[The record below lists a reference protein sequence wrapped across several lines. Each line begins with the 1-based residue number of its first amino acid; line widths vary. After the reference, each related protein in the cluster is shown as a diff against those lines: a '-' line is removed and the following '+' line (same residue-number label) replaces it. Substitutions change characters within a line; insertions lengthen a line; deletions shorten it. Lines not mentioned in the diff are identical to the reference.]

1 MKLTLPSRGMGTMP
15 VRIRRILSPLIA
27 WVHDVKVA
35 KVGRDVP
42 ARRRRYSRTAR
53 RSVPTSLPEMLT
65 FPSCSLVASAL
76 LAFLCLPPLLQGQI
90 PGVQGSAEGQI
101 RRNEQTADYAK
112 GIVAKGQQALASQDY
127 ESAFAYFKSAVDMLP
142 ASGSAS
148 AALRQQAMNGFC
160 DAAVKLARQRVSEG
174 RFEDAKTTVAVVLE
188 DRYNPTYK
196 PAVTLSHE
204 LRDKSSFY
212 SQTMTPSSVANV
224 EEVKQLLQEGQGF
237 YASGRYDLA
246 FKRYEQ
252 VLNVDKYNIAARRGM
267 EQVNNARSKYQETA
281 YNEARG
287 SMIRQVNK
295 GWELPVHKFDVA
307 ASQIIDQP
315 QIDMRGTS
323 SINRKLDEIV
333 IPKIDFRDATVREA
347 LDFIKARASSL
358 DSVEQDPT
366 KKGINIVLKLAPD
379 AAESEARI
387 TLSLTDVPLRAAIDY
402 VARAANLKLKVEP
415 YSVVVVPQ
423 SESTDV
429 LITKEYKVPPSFITA
444 LPASGGAAAP
454 PPAGVAPGSAPAVTA
469 RSGAREFLEASGVTF
484 PAGASANYISST
496 SRLIVKN
503 TQSNL
508 DLVDNLVENSLT
520 TPPTQVEIECKFLEI
535 TQNNLKELGFDWLM
549 GNFQL
554 PFGTGTYGSGGT
566 TAGGT
571 SIAANSY
578 PFLNPGGT
586 TPIGASS
593 GTQGPITAGNR
604 SGTRAVTV
612 NAVDGLLFGS
622 PLGPA
627 PGILALAGI
636 FTNPQFQVVLR
647 ALDQSKGVDLVSAPK
662 VTTKSGQR
670 ATIEIVREFRYPSE
684 YSLPTVAASTGTTQF
699 TPVTP
704 TTPTAFEMKPTGIT
718 LEVEPTVGPDGYTI
732 ELVLAPRVIEFDGF
746 INYGSPINAN
756 IGYYETVGN
765 PFPPPALLSILLGQN
780 VITVSDNVIN
790 QPVFSVREV
799 TTQVSV
805 YDGQTVVM
813 GGLVR
818 EDVQKVQDKVPILGD
833 IPLAGRLFR
842 TSADQHVKRNLIM
855 FVTATL
861 LDPAG
866 QPLIKSEAEDQ
877 VVAVPNAKAI
887 QSEAIPGDASTIPL
901 PQ

>member
-1 MKLTLPSRGMGTMP
+1 MGSGPM
-15 VRIRRILSPLIA
+15 RIRRIP
-27 WVHDVKVA
+27 
-35 KVGRDVP
+35 P
-42 ARRRRYSRTAR
+42 ALFSSVILAVILCAIP
-53 RSVPTSLPEMLT
+53 RSH
-65 FPSCSLVASAL
+65 AQYA
-76 LAFLCLPPLLQGQI
+76 
-90 PGVQGSAEGQI
+90 GVQGAAEGQI
-101 RRNEQTADYAK
+101 ARSEQTADYAK

-142 ASGSAS
+142 GAGSAS
-148 AALRQQAMNGFC
+148 ATLRQQAMDGFC
-160 DAAVKLARQRVSEG
+160 DATVKLARQRISEG

-188 DRYNPTYK
+188 DRYNPNYK
-196 PAVTLSHE
+196 PAVALSNE
-204 LRDKSSFY
+204 LKDKTSFY
-212 SQTMTPSSVANV
+212 SQTMTPGFVANV

-252 VLNVDKYNIAARRGM
+252 VLIVDKYNIAARRGM
-267 EQVNNARSKYQETA
+267 EQVNNARIKYQETA
-281 YNEARG
+281 YSETRG
-287 SMIRQVNK
+287 DMVRQVNK
-295 GWELPVHKFDVA
+295 AWELPVHKFDIT

-315 QIDMRGTS
+315 QIDTRGTA
-323 SINRKLDEIV
+323 SINRKLDEII

-347 LDFIKARASSL
+347 LDFIKQRAASL
-358 DSVEQDPT
+358 DSVEQDPA

-379 AAESEARI
+379 AAESGSRI

-423 SESTDV
+423 SEATDV

-444 LPASGGAAAP
+444 LPAGSGNAP
-454 PPAGVAPGSAPAVTA
+454 APVPGVAPGSQSAVTA
-469 RSGAREFLEASGVTF
+469 RSGAREFLEANGVTF
-484 PAGASANYISST
+484 PPGASANYISSS

-503 TQSNL
+503 SQSNL
-508 DLVDNLVENSLT
+508 DLVDNLVENSMT
-520 TPPTQVEIECKFLEI
+520 APPSQVEIESKFLEI
-535 TQNNLKELGFDWLM
+535 TQNNLKELGFDWLV
-549 GNFQL
+549 GNFGL

-566 TAGGT
+566 T
-571 SIAANSY
+571 
-578 PFLNPGGT
+578 PGGT
-586 TPIGASS
+586 VLPSNAYPFMNGTTPVGATSS
-593 GTQGPITAGNR
+593 TQGPITSGNR
-604 SGTRAVTV
+604 SGTRAISV

-627 PGILALAGI
+627 PAVLALAGV

-647 ALDQSKGVDLVSAPK
+647 ALNQSKGVDLVSAPK

-684 YSLPTVAASTGTTQF
+684 YDLPQVSSTTGLTQF

-756 IGYYETVGN
+756 IQYYELG
-765 PFPPPALLSILLGQN
+765 ILLAQRTI
-780 VITVSDNVIN
+780 VVTDNTIN
-790 QPVFSVREV
+790 QPVFSTREV

-805 YDGQTVVM
+805 YDGQTVVL
-813 GGLVR
+813 GGLMR
-818 EDVQKVQDKVPILGD
+818 EDVQKVEDKVPILGD
-833 IPLAGRLFR
+833 IPIAGRLFR

-855 FVTATL
+855 FVTANL
-861 LDPAG
+861 IDPAG
-866 QPLIKSEAEDQ
+866 QPLIRSDAEDQ
-877 VVAVPNAKAI
+877 VVAVPNAAAI
-887 QSEAIPGDASTIPL
+887 SSEAVPGDPSTIPL